1 MQTSRRRVVAL
12 ATTAVLSL
20 SSLTAAPAPAEA
32 YTNPSQSSSSQ
43 SSSDKRRTY
52 FYEISQLPF
61 IATGILRLLTGVLG
75 LPGFHLINIGQF
87 FQEIPENFPYPVDT
101 SITEVKLLSREVAN
115 YPRSQERRLERWTV
129 ASPSMGRNIAVD
141 VRLPKPDGQPAPT
154 LVMLDGVEAPLHSGW
169 LNERSGNDFDR
180 VLGEENVTVVF
191 PLDANGTWYSDW
203 INDDPQLG
211 RQKWETFITKELLP
225 LLESQ
230 PDINANGK
238 RAIGGL
244 SMGATGAVQTAN
256 QNPDLFNAAFGISG
270 CYSTMSPLGRQT
282 MQVVPQS
289 RGADPKNMWG
299 RHGSAEWLRHDV
311 ERNPEGL
318 RNQAVYLSTAT
329 GSLLLDQY
337 YADTPIESLS
347 VGWALE
353 TGTYQCTRDLEKSMK
368 RAGMNHQQVNYRDR
382 GTHNWETFRVELEP
396 AWNHIKP
403 ALY

>member
-1 MQTSRRRVVAL
+1 MQPSRLRAVAL

-20 SSLTAAPAPAEA
+20 SSVTPAPVHAQPPA
-32 YTNPSQSSSSQ
+32 NAPQSSSS
-43 SSSDKRRTY
+43 SSDKGRTY

-61 IATGILRLLTGVLG
+61 VATGILRLLTGVLG
-75 LPGFHLINIGQF
+75 LPGFHLINVGKF
-87 FQEIPENFPYPVDT
+87 FQEIPENFPYPVDA
-101 SITEVKLLSREVAN
+101 SITDVTLVSREVSV
-115 YPRSQERRLERWTV
+115 YPRSEERRLERWTV

-141 VRLPKPDGQPAPT
+141 VRLPKPGGEPAPT
-154 LVMLDGVEAPLHSGW
+154 LVMLDGVEAPLYSGW
-169 LNERSGNDFDR
+169 FNERSGSDFDR
-180 VLGEENVTVVF
+180 VLGDENVTVVF

-225 LLESQ
+225 LVESQ
-230 PDINANGK
+230 SDINANGK

-256 QNPDLFNAAFGISG
+256 QNPDMFNATFGISG
-270 CYSTMSPLGRQT
+270 CYSTMNSLGRQT
-282 MQVVPQS
+282 MLVVPQS

-299 RHGSAEWLRHDV
+299 RHGSAEWRRHDV
-311 ERNPEGL
+311 ARNPEGL

-337 YADTPIESLS
+337 YSDAPVEGLS

-353 TGTYQCTRDLEKSMK
+353 AGTYQCTRDLEKSMK
-368 RAGMNHQQVNYRDR
+368 KAGMNHQQVNYRDR

>member
-1 MQTSRRRVVAL
+1 MQPSRLRAVAL
-12 ATTAVLSL
+12 ATTAILSL
-20 SSLTAAPAPAEA
+20 SSVTPAPVHAQPPA
-32 YTNPSQSSSSQ
+32 SAPQSSSS
-43 SSSDKRRTY
+43 SSDKGRTY

-61 IATGILRLLTGVLG
+61 VATGILRLLTGVLG
-75 LPGFHLINIGQF
+75 LPGFHLINVGKF
-87 FQEIPENFPYPVDT
+87 FQEIPENFPYPVDA
-101 SITEVKLLSREVAN
+101 SITDVTLVSREVSV

-129 ASPSMGRNIAVD
+129 ASPSMGRHIAVD
-141 VRLPKPDGQPAPT
+141 VRLPKPGGEPAPT
-154 LVMLDGVEAPLHSGW
+154 LVMLDGVEAPLYSGW
-169 LNERSGNDFDR
+169 LNERSGSDFDR
-180 VLGEENVTVVF
+180 VFGGENVTVVF

-225 LLESQ
+225 LVESQ
-230 PDINANGK
+230 SDINANGK

-256 QNPDLFNAAFGISG
+256 QNPDMFNATFGISG
-270 CYSTMSPLGRQT
+270 CYSTMNSLGRQT

-329 GSLLLDQY
+329 GSLLLEQY

-353 TGTYQCTRDLEKSMK
+353 AGTYQCTRDLEKSMK
-368 RAGMNHQQVNYRDR
+368 KAGMNHQQVNYRDR

>member
-1 MQTSRRRVVAL
+1 
-12 ATTAVLSL
+12 
-20 SSLTAAPAPAEA
+20 
-32 YTNPSQSSSSQ
+32 
-43 SSSDKRRTY
+43 
-52 FYEISQLPF
+52 
-61 IATGILRLLTGVLG
+61 
-75 LPGFHLINIGQF
+75 
-87 FQEIPENFPYPVDT
+87 
-101 SITEVKLLSREVAN
+101 
-115 YPRSQERRLERWTV
+115 
-129 ASPSMGRNIAVD
+129 
-141 VRLPKPDGQPAPT
+141 
-154 LVMLDGVEAPLHSGW
+154 MLDGVEAPLHSGW

-230 PDINANGK
+230 ADINANGK

-256 QNPDLFNAAFGISG
+256 LHPDLFNATFGISG